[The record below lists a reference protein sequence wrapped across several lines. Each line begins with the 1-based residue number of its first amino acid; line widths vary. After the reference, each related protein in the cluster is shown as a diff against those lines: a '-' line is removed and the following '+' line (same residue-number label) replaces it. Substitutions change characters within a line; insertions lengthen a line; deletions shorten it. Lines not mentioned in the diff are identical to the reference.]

1 MSERRKYLAMAKNHT
16 DDSFFIFGGNG
27 PIQYN
32 ENKFWRTLEKLNIS
46 KRQTET
52 MLKSED
58 LNGRK
63 RYVLLLKYL
72 DIFDLFK

>member
-16 DDSFFIFGGNG
+16 DGSFFIFGGKGSN
-27 PIQYN
+27 QYN
-32 ENKFWRTLEKLNIS
+32 ENQPWRTLEKLNTS
-46 KRQTET
+46 KRQIET

-63 RYVLLLKYL
+63 RYVLFLKYL
-72 DIFDLFK
+72 DIFDLF

>member
-1 MSERRKYLAMAKNHT
+1 MSERRKFLAMAKNHT
-16 DDSFFIFGGNG
+16 DGSFFIFGGKGSN
-27 PIQYN
+27 QYN
-32 ENKFWRTLEKLNIS
+32 ENQPWRTLEKLNTS

-63 RYVLLLKYL
+63 RYVLFLKYL
-72 DIFDLFK
+72 DIFDLF